1 MSTASY
7 KKAFLVSVQKLSPH
21 IDLTKVE
28 KAYDFAENAHA
39 GQMRQNGEPFIT
51 HPASTALYLARI
63 GLDTTT
69 LVAAL
74 LHDAAED
81 TTVTCS
87 EIEKVFGEDV
97 AFLVQSA
104 TKIKGTKEYSREQNQ
119 IKTLQR
125 MFLAMAKDIRAVLVK
140 LADRL
145 HNMETLYAKPVED
158 QKRIAQETLDIYAP
172 IANRLGMGEMKGL
185 LEDLSFQYLYP
196 EECAWVEHY
205 AYENIE
211 GKIHFVEE
219 QRDIIKELLQE
230 NGVPVLKSDG
240 RVKHKY
246 SLYNKLIRYSK
257 DLQQIYDLVALRVV
271 VPNITS
277 CYEALGIIHEHYQ
290 PIPGRIKDYIAVPKP
305 NGYQSLHTTVRVSHD
320 EIIEIQIRTPE
331 MHREAEYGIAAHW
344 VYKENSAIHNTADIL
359 NPTSGKL
366 SRKELSWVQALSQWQ
381 NETKDSEEYFESLKI
396 DFFKDRIYVRT
407 PKGDVFDLPEG
418 ASPID
423 FAFRVHTEVGNKYI
437 GAKVNGKMVKMD
449 YELQNNDCVE
459 ILTISNA
466 QGPKHKW
473 LDFAKTHNARNKIRT
488 WLRKNSPEEN
498 TAIGRSIAER
508 YVQVL
513 TKLSLDQFMAKF
525 TEAEKQRM
533 LKDIGLKTF
542 NEYFEAL
549 GNGSMT
555 LESSRGLLARND
567 PEISQK
573 IQSIFDQEGLKKEE
587 VGRSIRK
594 RNIQDI
600 RVVVDGEKSLSYS
613 LALCCKP
620 QSFDTIMGYI
630 TKKKGITIHKAG
642 CENLIHNIYQTK
654 IVPATWV
661 DLNAEEHKIQIEVMV
676 HRQHGVLRDLA
687 SEVTSSGIGLTNIQA
702 EIMNDEHAKVN
713 IHVVIT
719 SLQELQKLFKK
730 IEALDF
736 VESVTRV

>member
-7 KKAFLVSVQKLSPH
+7 KKAFLVSVKKLSPH
-21 IDLTKVE
+21 VDLEKVE
-28 KAYDFAENAHA
+28 KAYDFAEKAHQ

-81 TTVTCS
+81 TEVTCQDIALS
-87 EIEKVFGEDV
+87 FGDDV

-104 TKIKGTKEYSREQNQ
+104 TKIKSTNEYTREQNQ

-145 HNMETLYAKPVED
+145 HNMETLYAKSPKD

-185 LEDLSFQYLYP
+185 LEDLSFQYLLP
-196 EECAWVEHY
+196 EEYTWIEHY

-211 GKIHFVEE
+211 EKIHFVEQ
-219 QRDIIKELLQE
+219 QRDNIKKVLETS
-230 NGVPVLKSDG
+230 GVPVLSSDG

-246 SLYNKLIRYSK
+246 SLYNKLLRYNK
-257 DLQQIYDLVALRVV
+257 DLQQIYDLVALRVI

-305 NGYQSLHTTVRVSHD
+305 NGYQSLHTTVRVSED
-320 EIIEIQIRTPE
+320 ATIEIQIRTPE

-344 VYKENSAIHNTADIL
+344 VYKEQVAVHNPHIHA
-359 NPTSGKL
+359 PVHGKL
-366 SRKELSWVQALSQWQ
+366 AKKELSWVQALSQWQ
-381 NETKDSEEYFESLKI
+381 NETQDSREYFESLKI

-423 FAFRVHTEVGNKYI
+423 FAFRVHTEVGYKYI
-437 GAKVNGKMVKMD
+437 GAKVNGKMVRMD
-449 YELQNNDCVE
+449 YALQNNDVVE

-473 LDFAKTHNARNKIRT
+473 LDFAKTHNARNKIRA

-498 TAIGRSIAER
+498 KQIGKTLTEKNI
-508 YVQVL
+508 QML
-513 TKLSLDQFMAKF
+513 TKLNLEQFMAKF
-525 TEAEKQRM
+525 TDTEKARI
-533 LKDIGLKTF
+533 LKALQYKTF
-542 NEYFEAL
+542 DEYYEAL
-549 GNGSMT
+549 GNGSIT
-555 LESSRGLLARND
+555 INSARATVQKND
-567 PEISQK
+567 PEINEK
-573 IQSIFDQEGLKKEE
+573 IQRIVAEEGLKHEEPSASVKKPAKE
-587 VGRSIRK
+587 IRA
-594 RNIQDI
+594 
-600 RVVVDGEKSLSYS
+600 VVNNDRSLSCS
-613 LALCCKP
+613 LARCCKP
-620 QSFDTIMGYI
+620 KAYDVIVGYI
-630 TKKKGITIHKAG
+630 TKQKGITVHKAA
-642 CENLIHNIYQTK
+642 CKNLLTNVYQTK
-654 IVPATWV
+654 IIPAAWV
-661 DLNAEEHKIQIEVMV
+661 DIETTEHKIQIDV
-676 HRQHGVLRDLA
+676 HVKRQVGVLRDLA
-687 SEVTSSGIGLTNIQA
+687 SEITSIGIGLTHVQA
-702 EIMNDEHAKVN
+702 EIIDEGHANVSML
-713 IHVVIT
+713 VSVS
-719 SLQELQKLFKK
+719 SLTQLQNLFRVL
-730 IEALDF
+730 EGLDF
-736 VESVTRV
+736 VESVVRV